1 MMKDYT
7 TYTNE
12 ELVTIIRSG
21 DPDSDAVGDA
31 YAQLF
36 LNLKPVTLHESKMY
50 SHKMDIYSLDDFI
63 QEGQILMWDIIRKD
77 NFKGGKFSTYYGKAI
92 RLRLAH
98 IWRQYNLKNL
108 VCIDESEDDY
118 GNTYRI
124 LVESDYI
131 KEYRVKRAAEQKR
144 YYEKRKAKQPPKS
157 KKPSKPKLTKE
168 ERNRKARE
176 YKKRYYAE
184 HPEKLEERRAK
195 ARAYEKR
202 KRERIKAE
210 RAEKALQAQFA
221 MQAQTHETVANG
233 AGM

>member
-1 MMKDYT
+1 MKDYT
-7 TYTNE
+7 HYTNE
-12 ELVTIIRSG
+12 ELVTIIRAG

-36 LNLKPVTLHESKMY
+36 QNLRPVTLHESKMY

-77 NFKGGKFSTYYGKAI
+77 NFKGGKFSAYYGKAI

-131 KEYRVKRAAEQKR
+131 REYRVKRAAEQKR
-144 YYEKRKAKQPPKS
+144 YYEKRKAKQPPKP
-157 KKPSKPKLTKE
+157 KKTPKPKLTKE

-202 KRERIKAE
+202 KRERLKAE
-210 RAEKALQAQFA
+210 SARVKAAQV
-221 MQAQTHETVANG
+221 TVAQ
-233 AGM
+233 AAQ